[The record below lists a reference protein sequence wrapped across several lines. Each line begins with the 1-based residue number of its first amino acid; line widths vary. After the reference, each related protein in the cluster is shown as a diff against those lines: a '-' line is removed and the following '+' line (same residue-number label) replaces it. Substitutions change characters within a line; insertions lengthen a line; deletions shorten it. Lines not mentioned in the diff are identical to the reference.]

1 MKKRFIYFVSILC
14 LLTVGQRSVLAQGS
28 VRALSF
34 DGNDWIRLPLLS
46 SLNGQQQ
53 VTFSCWVRYG
63 DPSVNQT
70 LFTHWVNSVQPV
82 GANTGFYVTL
92 FNNRLVANTNAGLG
106 MQTAAEPLVPGNWYH
121 VAVVFDGTL
130 ATDAER
136 MRMYVN
142 GEQQLVDFTFQTV
155 PVPTAIGNRAVI
167 TQIGARRGNSN
178 DLIDYVRGGVL
189 DEMALWY
196 RALSPTEIRH
206 KMCERLT
213 GTEPGLA
220 AYWRMD
226 EGTDNTCPGGQDVC
240 DASGNGNHGT
250 KF

>member
-14 LLTVGQRSVLAQGS
+14 LLTVGQRSVWAQGS

-63 DPSVNQT
+63 DPNVNQT
-70 LFTHWVNSVQPV
+70 LFAHWGNSVNPV
-82 GANTGFYVTL
+82 GTNVGFYITLLNHRLTANTS
-92 FNNRLVANTNAGLG
+92 AGWW

-142 GEQQLVDFTFQTV
+142 GEQQLVDFTNQPV
-155 PVPTAIGNRAVI
+155 PVPTAIGDRAVI
-167 TQIGARRGNSN
+167 TQIGARRDNGNV
-178 DLIDYVRGGVL
+178 LIDHVRGGVL

-206 KMCERLT
+206 KMTERLA
-213 GTEPGLA
+213 GNEPGLV
-220 AYWRMD
+220 AYYRMD
-226 EGTDNTCPGGQDVC
+226 EGADGTCPGGQDVC
-240 DASGNGNHGT
+240 DASGNANHGV
-250 KF
+250 